1 MEDHYGFTP
10 VNMTYKQHFR
20 PFFLL
25 GNSPLEGCQSITYND
40 GEVSAPVRAIYSA
53 LSIVSMISSIFIA
66 ITIFYN
72 PKLRIHPSKLIGYM
86 AICEAL
92 SCFNALIWAINPLDF
107 ICYFGL
113 HYMFNWTTFGR

>member
-1 MEDHYGFTP
+1 MESLDFTP
-10 VNMTYKQHFR
+10 ADMTYRVAFR
-20 PFFLL
+20 PFILYS
-25 GNSPLEGCQSITYND
+25 NSPLEGCTEITYGGN
-40 GEVSAPVRAIYSA
+40 EVTPIVRGLYSA
-53 LSIVSMISSIFIA
+53 LSMISMVSSIFIA

-113 HYMFNWTTFGR
+113 HYLFNWTTFGR

>member
-1 MEDHYGFTP
+1 MA
-10 VNMTYKQHFR
+10 FR
-20 PFFLL
+20 PFILYA
-25 GNSPLEGCQSITYND
+25 NSPLDGCQSRSYD
-40 GEVSAPVRAIYSA
+40 GDGMTSAVRGLYVA
-53 LSIVSMISSIFIA
+53 LALVSMISSIFIA

-113 HYMFNWTTFGR
+113 HYLYSWTTYFTSDR